1 MSDFSQGDGWW
12 QASDGKWYPPEQAA
26 GYQPPGSSP
35 GPYPGTPYPGTPY
48 PGGPYPTSA
57 YGYATTPVAPRTDGL
72 AIGALVSA
80 IVGVVLLIF
89 CVGIFGTIAAIPMG
103 FISRKRIRQS
113 GGALQGEGLALAGAI
128 VGIVATAGY
137 VLLFILIIAVDGTS
151 SSG

>member
-1 MSDFSQGDGWW
+1 MSDFSQGPGWW
-12 QASDGKWYPPEQAA
+12 QASDGRWYPPEQAP
-26 GYQPPGSSP
+26 GYQPPPGAPGTP
-35 GPYPGTPYPGTPY
+35 GPYPASGYG
-48 PGGPYPTSA
+48 
-57 YGYATTPVAPRTDGL
+57 YGYAATPVVPRTDGL

-103 FISRKRIRQS
+103 FVSRKRIRQS

-137 VLLFILIIAVDGTS
+137 LLLVILVLATGDWS
-151 SSG
+151 SSN

>member
-1 MSDFSQGDGWW
+1 MSDFSQGPGWW
-12 QASDGKWYPPEQAA
+12 QASDGKWYPPEQHPGQAPPPYA
-26 GYQPPGSSP
+26 QPPAAYG
-35 GPYPGTPYPGTPY
+35 
-48 PGGPYPTSA
+48 

-72 AIGALVSA
+72 AVGALVSA

-137 VLLFILIIAVDGTS
+137 LLLLVLVVASSSSS